1 MAIVIAEEKR
11 GLNWMFVAALILFI
25 AIFAGAFY
33 YLFFKAPQLIE
44 VVAPIE
50 LKGASELSQLQFNP
64 TALVESPEFKNLR
77 QYISPIVVGELG
89 RTNPFLP
96 F

>member
-1 MAIVIAEEKR
+1 MAIIIAEEKK
-11 GLNWMFVAALILFI
+11 GLNWMFVAAIVLFT

-33 YLFFKAPQLIE
+33 YLFFQAPHLIE
-44 VVAPIE
+44 VVVPIE
-50 LKGASELSQLQFNP
+50 LKGASELSQIQFNP

-77 QYISPIVVGELG
+77 QYVSPIVVGELG